1 MLRPGTNSSPKHWT
15 TGPHT
20 QALSPDVEKI
30 WYASVSSSRKIILLW
45 SLLLCTASVHTA
57 GSEEKE
63 GEEPV
68 SNMYLLCLPAAAGI
82 MVQYPVTGLHRQRLL
97 ALLAVNRMNPSLD
110 DSSVGSAA
118 DAAAGIKEFAGVTL
132 PRPLFDGSADWN
144 GPGVRRRRD
153 AYLL

>member
-1 MLRPGTNSSPKHWT
+1 M
-15 TGPHT
+15 
-20 QALSPDVEKI
+20 
-30 WYASVSSSRKIILLW
+30 
-45 SLLLCTASVHTA
+45 
-57 GSEEKE
+57 
-63 GEEPV
+63 

-97 ALLAVNRMNPSLD
+97 ALLAVSRMNPSLD

-144 GPGVRRRRD
+144 GPGVRSRQAAGLSQRKTPSSR
-153 AYLL
+153 LGRKKRSRC